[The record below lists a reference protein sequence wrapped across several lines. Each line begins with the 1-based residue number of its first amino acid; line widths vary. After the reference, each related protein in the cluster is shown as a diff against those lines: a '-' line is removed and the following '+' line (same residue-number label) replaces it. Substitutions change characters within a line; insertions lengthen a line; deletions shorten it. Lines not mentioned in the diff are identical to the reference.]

1 MIFDYNNDI
10 VGTPQC
16 RLAKQTQWTVTGRR
30 SLTVYFNTNDKTEGE
45 GFLAEFYER
54 EDPEKQHVESVKA
67 ARTCSDKWK
76 LDASFSPQ
84 ELTSPGWPNK
94 YPLNTNCFWRIRA
107 PTPSRVF
114 N

>member
-1 MIFDYNNDI
+1 MNDSGWKNLI
-10 VGTPQC
+10 I
-16 RLAKQTQWTVTGRR
+16 
-30 SLTVYFNTNDKTEGE
+30 NTRDLVNKCQDAMKTEGE